1 MPTSAANRATSVAAQ
16 LLQETEATERLV
28 AMLKQEQE
36 HLINADIERLTA
48 LAEEKSKAV
57 SQLSELATLRH
68 RRLAE
73 AGLPAN
79 EEGMQHWITR
89 LAPNAPALAAWSRLL
104 ELMSSAKELNRT
116 NGVLINSHLARNQTA
131 LNVLQRS
138 AQGGEFYGP
147 NGQASVK
154 PAGRGLVVG

>member
-1 MPTSAANRATSVAAQ
+1 MPISAASRASNAAEQ
-16 LLQETEATERLV
+16 LQQEIDTTEALV

-36 HLINADIERLTA
+36 HLINADIEHLTA
-48 LAEEKSKAV
+48 LAEEKSKVV
-57 SQLSELATLRH
+57 SQLSELAMARH

-79 EEGMQHWITR
+79 EEGMQRWMKR

-116 NGVLINSHLARNQTA
+116 NGILINSHLARNQTA

>member
-1 MPTSAANRATSVAAQ
+1 MPRSAASLATQ
-16 LLQETEATERLV
+16 LTQEIDATERLI

-57 SQLSELATLRH
+57 SQLSELATMRH
-68 RRLAE
+68 RSLAE

-79 EEGMQHWITR
+79 EEGMQHWMKR
-89 LAPNAPALAAWSRLL
+89 LASSAPAVGSWSRLL
-104 ELMSSAKELNRT
+104 ELMSSAKELNRS
-116 NGVLINSHLARNQTA
+116 NGVLINSHLARNQSA
-131 LNVLQRS
+131 LNVLQRG